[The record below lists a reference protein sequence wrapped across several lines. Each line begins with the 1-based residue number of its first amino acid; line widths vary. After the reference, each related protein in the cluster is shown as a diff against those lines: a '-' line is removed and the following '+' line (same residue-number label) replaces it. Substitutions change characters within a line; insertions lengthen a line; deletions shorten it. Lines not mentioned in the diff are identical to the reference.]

1 MTKHLCCSALGKIY
15 YANVNDKGIITGQKI
30 DLTEDAIV
38 AVMDKLSWLAIAK
51 KPFDGKAE
59 IEINGFRLSID
70 GTGNSHFMEKHAGG
84 KPWSAAQEPASEIL
98 R

>member
-1 MTKHLCCSALGKIY
+1 MAKRLCCSAFGKIY
-15 YANVNDKGIITGQKI
+15 YAEVNDRGIVTGRKLV
-30 DLTEDAIV
+30 DLTEDAVV

-70 GTGNSHFMEKHAGG
+70 CTGNPMFMKDYGG
-84 KPWSAAQEPASEIL
+84 KENG
-98 R
+98 

>member
-1 MTKHLCCSALGKIY
+1 MPMLMTKALLQ
-15 YANVNDKGIITGQKI
+15 DKKI
-30 DLTEDAIV
+30 DLTEDAVV

-70 GTGNSHFMEKHAGG
+70 GTGNPRFMEKYR
-84 KPWSAAQEPASEIL
+84 EPKE
-98 R
+98 

>member
-1 MTKHLCCSALGKIY
+1 MAKRLCCSAFGKIY
-15 YANVNDKGIITGQKI
+15 YAKVNDRGIVTGRKLV
-30 DLTEDAIV
+30 DLTEDAVV

-70 GTGNSHFMEKHAGG
+70 CTGNPMFMKDYGG
-84 KPWSAAQEPASEIL
+84 KVDE
-98 R
+98 